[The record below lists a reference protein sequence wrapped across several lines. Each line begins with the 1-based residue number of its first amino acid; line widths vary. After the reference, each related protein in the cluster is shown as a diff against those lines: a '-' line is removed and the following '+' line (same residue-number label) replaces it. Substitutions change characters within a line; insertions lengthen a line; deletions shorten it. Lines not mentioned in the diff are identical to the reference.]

1 MVKVGLEI
9 IERGERMKQIEQ
21 SKRSGNQEKSSQSP
35 VSLERVVKSIIVI
48 CLGIIT
54 IWFFSGQLL
63 IGGVP
68 SSVILTFLQDK
79 PALTAYFKRDKQ
91 ALHDRLNEIGVEEQ
105 VKAYYRP
112 QIPDEVKLDQYIHQ
126 VFYNR
131 TGYVGKEYQ
140 VNEQG
145 TLILKQHSGKS

>member
-1 MVKVGLEI
+1 
-9 IERGERMKQIEQ
+9 
-21 SKRSGNQEKSSQSP
+21 
-35 VSLERVVKSIIVI
+35 
-48 CLGIIT
+48 
-54 IWFFSGQLL
+54 

-79 PALTAYFKRDKQ
+79 PALTAYFQGDKQ
-91 ALHDRLNEIGVEEQ
+91 ALHDRLNEIGIEEQ
-105 VKAYYRP
+105 VKAFYRP

-126 VFYNR
+126 IFYNR

-145 TLILKQHSGKS
+145 TLTLKQRSKES

>member
-1 MVKVGLEI
+1 MVKVRLEI
-9 IERGERMKQIEQ
+9 IERREPMKPIEQ
-21 SKRSGNQEKSSQSP
+21 SKRSRHQEKSSQP
-35 VSLERVVKSIIVI
+35 LISLGRIMRSIIVI
-48 CLGIIT
+48 CLGLVT

-79 PALTAYFKRDKQ
+79 PALTAYFQQDKK

-105 VKAYYRP
+105 IKAYYRP

-126 VFYNR
+126 VFYDR
-131 TGYVGKEYQ
+131 TGYVGNEYQ

-145 TLILKQHSGKS
+145 TLTLKQRPKKS

>member
-1 MVKVGLEI
+1 MRQMEP
-9 IERGERMKQIEQ
+9 
-21 SKRSGNQEKSSQSP
+21 SKRSRNPETSP
-35 VSLERVVKSIIVI
+35 QTPAILKRIVTLIIVS
-48 CLGIIT
+48 CLGLST

-68 SSVILTFLQDK
+68 SSVILTFLQDQ
-79 PALTAYFKRDKQ
+79 PALTAYFQGDNQ
-91 ALHDRLNEIGVEEQ
+91 ALHDRLNALGIEEQ
-105 VKAYYRP
+105 IKAYYRP

-145 TLILKQHSGKS
+145 TLSLKRRY

>member
-1 MVKVGLEI
+1 MVKVRLEI

-21 SKRSGNQEKSSQSP
+21 SKRSRNQEKSSQPP
-35 VSLERVVKSIIVI
+35 VSLERIVRSIIVI
-48 CLGIIT
+48 CLGMVT

-79 PALTAYFKRDKQ
+79 PALTAYFQGDKQ
-91 ALHDRLNEIGVEEQ
+91 ALHDRLNEIGIEEQ
-105 VKAYYRP
+105 VKAFYRP

-126 VFYNR
+126 IFYNR

-145 TLILKQHSGKS
+145 TLTLKQRSKES

>member
-1 MVKVGLEI
+1 
-9 IERGERMKQIEQ
+9 MKQLEQ
-21 SKRSGNQEKSSQSP
+21 PKRSHNQKKPAQTP
-35 VSLERVVKSIIVI
+35 AILRRIVTLILVI
-48 CLGIIT
+48 CLGLST

-68 SSVILTFLQDK
+68 SSVILTFLQDQ
-79 PALTAYFKRDKQ
+79 PALTAYFQGNKQ
-91 ALHDRLNEIGVEEQ
+91 ALHDRLNEIGIEEQ
-105 VKAYYRP
+105 IKAYYRP

-131 TGYVGKEYQ
+131 TGYVGKQYQ

-145 TLILKQHSGKS
+145 TLTLKHRH